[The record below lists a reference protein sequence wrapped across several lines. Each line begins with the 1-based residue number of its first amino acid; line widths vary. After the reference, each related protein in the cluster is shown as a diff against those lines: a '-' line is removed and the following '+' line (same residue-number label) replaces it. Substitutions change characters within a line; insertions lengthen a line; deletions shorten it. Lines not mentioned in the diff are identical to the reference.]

1 MCTSTTFL
9 FLLNLMF
16 TFLFCPTPFVSIAAN
31 CVETAGYGNKCVL
44 GSTRLTVRA
53 KRGFQIQLTC
63 KLCRE
68 SHKTQVWLCLLVLS
82 LLSTPTCANS
92 VNDAGNL
99 QKCLKQLTPS
109 VKKSDAMLYAPR
121 IQDFPDNCKKTVLN
135 CYMLELKM
143 VLREE
148 EIEDNLQ
155 ECVHDFNNN
164 LQPSF
169 DGCPACETYTLQNIT
184 TFMERL
190 MDLLQN
196 LNST

>member
-1 MCTSTTFL
+1 MFGIIYDFCSTSHVCTTF
-9 FLLNLMF
+9 
-16 TFLFCPTPFVSIAAN
+16 
-31 CVETAGYGNKCVL
+31 VL
-44 GSTRLTVRA
+44 VFH
-53 KRGFQIQLTC
+53 RGFQIQLTC

-82 LLSTPTCANS
+82 TSGETNENVYLFLNS
-92 VNDAGNL
+92 F
-99 QKCLKQLTPS
+99 Q
-109 VKKSDAMLYAPR
+109 KSDAMLYAPR
-121 IQDFPDNCKKTVLN
+121 IQDFPDNCTEMVLN

-155 ECVHDFNNN
+155 ECVHDFNSN

-169 DGCPACETYTLQNIT
+169 SCETYTLQNIT

-190 MDLLQN
+190 MDLLQK